1 MADPYWSGTPWDA
14 AATYPSGAQ
23 VSYEGYRYQAMT
35 SISAG
40 DNPRTATYSLLGGT
54 FRKWRVWDYPASYIM
69 ARLRGIPGHDE
80 VTLPQEVRLVQVR
93 ADYQYNGDPT
103 ADIYLVPDSMSSA
116 GYGMP
121 KGMDSNWGTPAQG
134 ELVWSFGAARYDD
147 GKPASYDY
155 NLGADEGIVFSPTTI
170 LPKARY
176 DLPAT
181 PPSMSTYWAFYPA
194 YADET
199 QGQLISCYQTFG
211 RTFNWIDESSAAD
224 IIYMPAFADEFNE
237 VGNGAATN
245 NENQIGDTIGTD
257 PDYKD
262 G

>member
-1 MADPYWSGTPWDA
+1 MADPYWSGAPWDDS
-14 AATYPSGAQ
+14 ATYAADAQ

-40 DNPRTATYSLLGGT
+40 DNPRTSTYTISGAN
-54 FRKWRVWDYPASYIM
+54 FRKWKVWDYPASYIM
-69 ARLRGIPGHDE
+69 ARLRGIPGHAE

-103 ADIYLVPDSMSSA
+103 ADLYLVPTMSA
-116 GYGMP
+116 ADYGMP
-121 KGMDSNWGTPAQG
+121 QGMNSVWGTPSNG
-134 ELVWSFGAARYDD
+134 ELVWSFSAARYDD

-155 NLGADEGIVFSPTTI
+155 SLGADEGIVFSPTTI
-170 LPKARY
+170 MPKARY
-176 DLPAT
+176 DGSI
-181 PPSMSTYWAFYPA
+181 PPSLSTFWAFYPA
-194 YADET
+194 YANET

-211 RTFNWIDESSAAD
+211 RTFNFIDEDSSPD
-224 IIYMPAFADEFNE
+224 TVFIPAFDDQFNE
-237 VGNGAATN
+237 PGNGYSTN
-245 NENQIGDTIGTD
+245 NENQIGDTVGTD